1 MPIASIH
8 ESVALSN
15 RFMIYVGS
23 AALVLGAVFMYFA
36 GKRITSPILSLAALS
51 ERMSELDFDAR
62 YTADSQDEIGVL
74 GRSMNTLRK
83 AEGNHRGF
91 KNSQ

>member
-1 MPIASIH
+1 MPDTEAIISEENYKIEKDMINITMDIICRTGAFDDNRTIFIMSMPIASIH

-36 GKRITSPILSLAALS
+36 GKRITSPILSLCSL
-51 ERMSELDFDAR
+51 
-62 YTADSQDEIGVL
+62 I
-74 GRSMNTLRK
+74 
-83 AEGNHRGF
+83 
-91 KNSQ
+91 